1 MNRDQSFRM
10 RRQFLR
16 RSLAAMAGGS
26 AFFAAPRSLSLLNAA
41 WAQSVPAGDDYKALV
56 CVFLLGGNDGHN
68 LVVPRAEVEHGR
80 YASRR
85 RGLAIA
91 RDDLLPITP
100 LEGTGYAL
108 GLHPAV
114 PELQQL
120 FEGGHLALLANVGAL
135 LEPVTRKQ
143 YDQRIARL
151 PPQLFSHNDQQ
162 DFWQSLEARSPVD
175 TTPASGWAG
184 RVADLLHASTN
195 PSATVAMNHSLAGA
209 NPWQVGRTTAALA
222 VDSGEIRS
230 LVNERDPQA
239 VAELE
244 AILALPHSNML
255 VEEYR
260 RTLGGAVEDYR
271 VLRDALALAP
281 PLQTLFPPP
290 PEPGAAAAARFAFAL
305 GRQLRRVAELISVRG
320 ALGLRR
326 QVFFCSLGGFDTH
339 DAQMVDQ
346 PELLSGL
353 SLALKAFHDST
364 IELGIANRV
373 TTFGATEFGR
383 SMTSNGDG
391 SDHAWGNHLFILG
404 GAVRG
409 RRVYGSM
416 PDMAAASEDFAGD
429 GNLIPRIAV
438 DQYGATLG
446 RWFGVPEA
454 SLDLVFPNLPAFDQ
468 RDLGFMLP
476 GSGRGL

>member
-1 MNRDQSFRM
+1 MSHDHSFAT
-10 RRQFLR
+10 RRRFLR

-26 AFFAAPRSLSLLNAA
+26 AFFAAPRSLTLLNAA
-41 WAQSVPAGDDYKALV
+41 WAQSMPAGDDYKALV

-68 LVVPRAEVEHGR
+68 LVVPRAEAE
-80 YASRR
+80 YALYANRR
-85 RGLAIA
+85 RGLAIPRSA
-91 RDDLLPITP
+91 LLPVTP
-100 LEGTGYAL
+100 IEGATYAL

-120 FEGGHLALLANVGAL
+120 FESGQLAVLANVGAL
-135 LEPVTRKQ
+135 LEPVTREA

-184 RVADLLHASTN
+184 RIADLLHAGAN
-195 PSATVAMNHSLAGA
+195 PAATVAMNHSLAGA
-209 NPWQVGRTTAALA
+209 NPWQVGRSTAALA

-244 AILALPHSNML
+244 SILALPHANLL

-260 RTLGGAVEDYR
+260 RTLGGAVDDYR

-281 PLQTLFPPP
+281 PLQTVFPPA
-290 PEPGAAAAARFAFAL
+290 PEPGSTAADRFAFVL

-339 DAQMVDQ
+339 DAQMADQ
-346 PELLSGL
+346 PELLAGL
-353 SLALKAFHDST
+353 ARSLHAFHAST
-364 IELGIANRV
+364 LELGVAADV

-391 SDHAWGNHLFILG
+391 SDHAWGNHLFMLG

-409 RRVYGSM
+409 RRVYGAM
-416 PDMAAASEDFAGD
+416 PDMAGDSEDFAGD

-446 RWFGVPEA
+446 RWFGVPEPM
-454 SLDLVFPNLPAFDQ
+454 LDLVFPNLGEFGQ

-476 GSGRGL
+476 G